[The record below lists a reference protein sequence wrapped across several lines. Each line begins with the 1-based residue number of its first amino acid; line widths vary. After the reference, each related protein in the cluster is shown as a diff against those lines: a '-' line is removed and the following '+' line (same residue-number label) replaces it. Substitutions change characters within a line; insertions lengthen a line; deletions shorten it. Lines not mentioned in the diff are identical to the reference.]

1 MEFITYPE
9 FRELQNILINNT
21 ILQTYDGD
29 DYSTLLTNCG
39 LGKYCSRISLLNKPS
54 PSIRFIPSFCKTLS
68 EVHIIFEA
76 SERLGLIVFLE
87 HIMQL
92 EFPFSHQE
100 KELISHIIKK
110 WDKWQS
116 TNNQKPQKKQFN
128 DMLAQGRQ
136 ESPINSVV
144 QSPIK
149 VDRTIIVNYDL
160 EQQMSRFRT
169 QVQYQ
174 GAFVFTVGGN
184 VTILEEYIIERIK
197 QELKQKTERQ
207 TEPHTIKLYQQSI
220 LTSKDI
226 EQNFIKQKQLERFTD
241 LFNEHNTD
249 ILLIVWNYDIPP
261 KRIKPLAKSFW
272 EEITTP
278 ILPLLKKQ
286 NRCFIMVW
294 ANVGKSPL
302 NGCDFT
308 VLPTPDKFEMCEL
321 LPWFHN
327 QLKIKGV
334 GEDSIEHYLN
344 RLKNQCGHLL
354 GTYQEINQIIR
365 ELKGSFRLYE

>member
-9 FRELQNILINNT
+9 FWKLQKLLINNRS
-21 ILQTYDGD
+21 LQTYDGD
-29 DYSTLLTNCG
+29 DYSTLLTSCG
-39 LGKYCSRISLLNKPS
+39 LEKCCSLISLNKG
-54 PSIRFIPSFCKTLS
+54 IIKFIPNLCNRLIEIYITV
-68 EVHIIFEA
+68 EG

-87 HIMQL
+87 YIKEINL
-92 EFPFSHQE
+92 NFSPE
-100 KELISHIIKK
+100 DKELIHYIINK
-110 WDKWQS
+110 WEKWQS
-116 TNNQKPQKKQFN
+116 VKQQKPQKKQIA
-128 DMLAQGRQ
+128 DLLAQGRQ

-149 VDRTIIVNYDL
+149 VDRTMIVNYDL
-160 EQQMSRFRT
+160 EQQMSKFRI
-169 QVQYQ
+169 QVKYQ

-184 VTILEEYIIERIK
+184 ATILEEYIIERIK
-197 QELKQKTERQ
+197 QELKGKTDRQ

-226 EQNFIKQKQLERFTD
+226 EHNFLKQKKLERFTD
-241 LFNEHNTD
+241 LFNEQNTD
-249 ILLIVWNYDIPP
+249 ILLTIWNYDIPP
-261 KRIKPLAKSFW
+261 KTIKPLAKSFW
-272 EEITTP
+272 EEISNP

-286 NRCFIMVW
+286 NRCFIIVW
-294 ANVGKSPL
+294 ANVDKSPL
-302 NGCDFT
+302 NGCNFT
-308 VLPTPDKFEMCEL
+308 VLPTPDKFDMCEL

-334 GEDSIEHYLN
+334 GEDSMENYLD

-365 ELKGSFRLYE
+365 ELKGGYRLYE